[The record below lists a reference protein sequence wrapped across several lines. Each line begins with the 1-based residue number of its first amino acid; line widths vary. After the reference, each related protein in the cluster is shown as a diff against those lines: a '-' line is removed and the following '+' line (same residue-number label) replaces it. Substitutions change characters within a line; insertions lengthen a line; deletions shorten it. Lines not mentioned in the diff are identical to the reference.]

1 MVTKFTEQLRKENM
15 TTKIKD
21 NSAMTI
27 ANKTLSDKEIYFWD
41 NKTEMYKKEDVKE
54 FISIIKAGID
64 GEIRA
69 AKKKDNPI
77 AKQSIM
83 VYEMVKTFIDIK
95 AGDKLT

>member
-1 MVTKFTEQLRKENM
+1 M

-54 FISIIKAGID
+54 FLRLVEGDLKNNCSEKRKVIEVGKVIEIIKFRAGNKFND
-64 GEIRA
+64 
-69 AKKKDNPI
+69 
-77 AKQSIM
+77 
-83 VYEMVKTFIDIK
+83 
-95 AGDKLT
+95 